1 MHHGEGQGTI
11 IAQESFMRI
20 DGKSLTVGAMLGIG
34 AFVWASQAFP
44 QTLGLTSP
52 AVRIPYT
59 VDSVFVRYADDGSP
73 AVDMFSTAYSHNGHE
88 VQLSSSLPGRPFA
101 TAIRRTLDA
110 TGFVLFRLRAFF
122 HAEAER
128 AEGAANAVR
137 VSNGCVD
144 GPIVGRET
152 ILNYRT
158 VAIQHAGAGDRI
170 TVWMSPDL
178 GCFPLRMSY
187 DERRPEGAFR
197 QVIDRH
203 ALKVTSNL

>member
-1 MHHGEGQGTI
+1 
-11 IAQESFMRI
+11 
-20 DGKSLTVGAMLGIG
+20 
-34 AFVWASQAFP
+34 
-44 QTLGLTSP
+44 
-52 AVRIPYT
+52 
-59 VDSVFVRYADDGSP
+59 
-73 AVDMFSTAYSHNGHE
+73 MFSTSYSHNGHE
-88 VQLSSSLPGRPFA
+88 VQLPSSLPGRPFA
-101 TAIRRTLDA
+101 SAIRRTLDA
-110 TGFVLFRLRAFF
+110 TGFVLFHLRAFF

-158 VAIQHAGAGDRI
+158 VAIQHAGANDRI
-170 TVWMSPDL
+170 TLWMSPDL
-178 GCFPLRMSY
+178 GCFPLKMTY
-187 DERRPEGAFR
+187 DEWRPEGTFR